1 MRIEDELGQQ
11 RQLCGACCVQTPG
24 RELNADGSVVDS
36 GTVAVMKKLLL
47 LLIVLLVYLQYQLW
61 FGDGSLQE
69 FWELHQEVEMQAR
82 ENLELR
88 ERNAALQ
95 AEVADLRQGL
105 DAIEEHAR
113 EDLGMV
119 KEGETFY
126 QVVE

>member
-1 MRIEDELGQQ
+1 
-11 RQLCGACCVQTPG
+11 
-24 RELNADGSVVDS
+24 
-36 GTVAVMKKLLL
+36 MKKLLL
-47 LLIVLLVYLQYQLW
+47 LLIFILVYLQYRLW
-61 FGDGSLQE
+61 FGDGSLQD
-69 FWELHQEVEMQAR
+69 FWELHQEVEMQR
-82 ENLELR
+82 LENIELR

-95 AEVADLRQGL
+95 AEVTDLQQGF

>member
-1 MRIEDELGQQ
+1 
-11 RQLCGACCVQTPG
+11 
-24 RELNADGSVVDS
+24 
-36 GTVAVMKKLLL
+36 MKKMLL
-47 LLIVLLVYLQYQLW
+47 LLIVILVYLQYRLW
-61 FGDGSLQE
+61 FGDGSLQDV
-69 FWELHQEVEMQAR
+69 WELHQEVEMQR
-82 ENLELR
+82 LENIELR

-95 AEVADLRQGL
+95 AEVTDLQQGF

>member
-1 MRIEDELGQQ
+1 
-11 RQLCGACCVQTPG
+11 
-24 RELNADGSVVDS
+24 
-36 GTVAVMKKLLL
+36 MKKLLL

-61 FGDGSLQE
+61 FGDGSLQDVSG
-69 FWELHQEVEMQAR
+69 LHQEVEMQAQ